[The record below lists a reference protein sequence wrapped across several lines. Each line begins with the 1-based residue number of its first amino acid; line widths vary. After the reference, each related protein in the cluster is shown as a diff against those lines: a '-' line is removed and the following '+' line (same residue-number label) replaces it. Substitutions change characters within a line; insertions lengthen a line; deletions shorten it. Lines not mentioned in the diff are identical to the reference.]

1 MAVPSPAETVAHETY
16 RQEGKEESNLPT
28 IGSPENLAAEYQTRS
43 PWTHDPGPATF
54 QLQTDSSTS
63 AYESCLGTGKGG
75 EFQHG
80 ATESQSAKP
89 LADVGIID
97 TLGQLELTNV
107 VIHEGVYAGILSGG
121 YYF

>member
-1 MAVPSPAETVAHETY
+1 LLSIDVKFNAGMAVPSPAETVAHETY

-63 AYESCLGTGKGG
+63 VNQCT
-75 EFQHG
+75 
-80 ATESQSAKP
+80 
-89 LADVGIID
+89 
-97 TLGQLELTNV
+97 
-107 VIHEGVYAGILSGG
+107 
-121 YYF
+121 